1 MLKLFLN
8 NLSTKFEYARLSS
21 LCEEKNRITIEFMY
35 TYCLHSDITS
45 KNMM

>member
-1 MLKLFLN
+1 MSKLFLN

-21 LCEEKNRITIEFMY
+21 KKKNRITIEFMY
-35 TYCLHSDITS
+35 TYCSQSDITS